1 MCKGLGK
8 QDWVK
13 GPGRRRGIRDGER
26 GTSKQGDLGTSLGSM
41 SLRSPEPSLAIGTQN
56 RTTWDMQTIPATRAR
71 AQLYKLI
78 DAAAH
83 EPVQITGKRG
93 SAVLVSSEDWANIQE
108 TLHLLAA
115 PGMAASIRR
124 GLATP
129 LGKTRKRLRW

>member
-1 MCKGLGK
+1 MATGYA
-8 QDWVK
+8 
-13 GPGRRRGIRDGER
+13 
-26 GTSKQGDLGTSLGSM
+26 GSSVEGM
-41 SLRSPEPSLAIGTQN
+41 SANPAEPSLAIGTQI
-56 RTTWDMQTIPATRAR
+56 RTTSNMQTIPATRAR

-108 TLHLLAA
+108 TLHLLAV

-129 LGKTRKRLRW
+129 LSKTRKRLRW